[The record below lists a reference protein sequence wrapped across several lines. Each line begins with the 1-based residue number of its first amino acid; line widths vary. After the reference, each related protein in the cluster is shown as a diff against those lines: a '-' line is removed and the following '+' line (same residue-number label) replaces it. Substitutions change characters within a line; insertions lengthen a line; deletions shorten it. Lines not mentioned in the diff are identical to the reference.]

1 MTLDGQ
7 MKGIDKTLP
16 SKLRKV
22 IDVPMILSGGCATW
36 MDFDCAFNEMDM
48 DGLAASTFFSNTDQN
63 IVELKQ
69 KLKLSGTLVRA
80 D

>member
-1 MTLDGQ
+1 
-7 MKGIDKTLP
+7 
-16 SKLRKV
+16 
-22 IDVPMILSGGCATW
+22 MILSGGCATW

-48 DGLAASTFFSNTDQN
+48 DGVQLQLFSNTDQN